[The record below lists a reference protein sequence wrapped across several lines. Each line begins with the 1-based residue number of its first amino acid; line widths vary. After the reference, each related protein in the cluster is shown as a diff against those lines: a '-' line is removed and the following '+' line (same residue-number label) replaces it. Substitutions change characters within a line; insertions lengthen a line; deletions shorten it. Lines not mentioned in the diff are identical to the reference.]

1 MATGHSELFGKTVT
15 VFLMAV
21 GAVVFTALGLL
32 GEQAGIT
39 NVLAGDLVLGGWE
52 LFIGSWALF
61 VGVYLLGLKQLVP
74 RVAGI
79 VAD

>member
-1 MATGHSELFGKTVT
+1 MATRHSKLLGKTVT
-15 VFLMAV
+15 LLLMAIGTV
-21 GAVVFTALGLL
+21 AFTALGLL

-39 NVLAGDLVLGGWE
+39 NVLAGDLALGAWE

-61 VGVYLLGLKQLVP
+61 VGVYLLGLRQLVP
-74 RVAGI
+74 RITGF